1 MRSSGAFERRLS
13 ALPGVSVEDCCLVV
27 EASETSPRK
36 SELLERAYAYA
47 GEHGLADVSLRPLAS
62 AIGSSSGVLLY
73 LFGSKDGLVRAVL
86 ARSRDD
92 QRDLVAQVRT
102 PGGGLDAAAGRL
114 WDWLSAGERRP
125 LLRLWAEGYA
135 RSLLDSTG
143 PWGGFARD
151 AVEDWLT
158 VLADAQPPDV
168 RDTAAG
174 RVQRTL
180 TLAVLRGALLD
191 LLATGDVER
200 TTAAVRAYVQTL
212 RQPPS

>member
-1 MRSSGAFERRLS
+1 MADDSTPS
-13 ALPGVSVEDCCLVV
+13 A
-27 EASETSPRK
+27 RK

-92 QRDLVAQVRT
+92 QRDLVAHVRT
-102 PGGGLDAAAGRL
+102 PDGGLDVAAERL
-114 WDWLSAGERRP
+114 WVWLAAPERRP

-135 RSLLDSTG
+135 RSLLDSKG

-151 AVEDWLT
+151 AVEDWLSL
-158 VLADAQPPDV
+158 LADAQPARV
-168 RDTAAG
+168 RETAKGQA
-174 RVQRTL
+174 QRTL

-191 LLATGDVER
+191 LLATGDDAR
-200 TTAAVRAYVQTL
+200 TTAAVRTYLETL
-212 RQPPS
+212 RLTPP